1 MADRML
7 VQGAGQVARA
17 GAAGKLAA
25 GVALTEAADFISE
38 GTNKVIQARNRNFNS
53 AMKAEL
59 AKTGDLTDEEY
70 KDYRPL
76 NFLFYKIFEWAIYSK
91 YEIYDFGTF
100 TLNQEPNMGLGR
112 YKENFGASGVFR
124 DLIEMRLSQ

>member
-1 MADRML
+1 MAADRLL

-70 KDYRPL
+70 KDYEKKLRRQM
-76 NFLFYKIFEWAIYSK
+76 A
-91 YEIYDFGTF
+91 
-100 TLNQEPNMGLGR
+100 
-112 YKENFGASGVFR
+112 
-124 DLIEMRLSQ
+124 